1 VFIFY
6 NFDFAGVAVWDGH
19 TPFHTEFGTW
29 SVLRNRL
36 VGETWSFCGIEGVLN
51 KSSDGAV

>member
-19 TPFHTEFGTW
+19 TPFHTEFETW
-29 SVLRNRL
+29 WFVFDRL
-36 VGETWSFCGIEGVLN
+36 VGEVRLGRFCETLFLQ
-51 KSSDGAV
+51 A

>member
-1 VFIFY
+1 MFIFY

-29 SVLRNRL
+29 SLLRNRL
-36 VGETWSFCGIEGVLN
+36 VGKTWSFCGIGGVLN
-51 KSSDGAV
+51 RSSDGAV